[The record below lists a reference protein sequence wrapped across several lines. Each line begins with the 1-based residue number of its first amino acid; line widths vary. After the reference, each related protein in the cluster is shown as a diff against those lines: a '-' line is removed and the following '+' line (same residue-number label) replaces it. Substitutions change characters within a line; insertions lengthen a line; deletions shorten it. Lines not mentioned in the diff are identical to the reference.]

1 VCANAFKKEASRERE
16 SDRKSTT
23 CDTIYVRVV
32 RREYRKHESGRSSS
46 VDCLYLEQ
54 TETLL
59 ENRVWIKSEKCITL
73 IKTQFL
79 CAVIEPAIKGNKKI
93 VVLCRKNVE

>member
-1 VCANAFKKEASRERE
+1 VCANTFKKEASRERE

-23 CDTIYVRVV
+23 CGTIYVRVV
-32 RREYRKHESGRSSS
+32 RRQDRKHESGRPSS

-54 TETLL
+54 TETLP
-59 ENRVWIKSEKCITL
+59 ENRAWSKSEKCIAL
-73 IKTQFL
+73 IKAQFL
-79 CAVIEPAIKGNKKI
+79 CAVIELTIRGNKKI